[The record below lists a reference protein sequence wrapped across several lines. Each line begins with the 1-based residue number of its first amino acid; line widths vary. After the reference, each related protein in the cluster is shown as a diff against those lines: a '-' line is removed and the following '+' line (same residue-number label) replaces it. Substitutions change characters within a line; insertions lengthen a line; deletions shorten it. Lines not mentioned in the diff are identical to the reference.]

1 LRDVDRLGLHEVA
14 ARSRELIALARAGEL
29 GAEQMRDATFTVT
42 NLGMFGVDAFT
53 PIVHLPQSAVLGVG
67 RLVREPVVRRKRV
80 VLGPVGGRR
89 WIARIMVAWGLGS
102 CATLAVRGP
111 WSFYP
116 VRILVGV
123 AEAGFCPGIVL
134 YLTYWFP
141 ARERAR
147 AMAVFMAANALA
159 GVVG

>member
-1 LRDVDRLGLHEVA
+1 DRVHLALAVDTEAGLLVPVLRDADRLGLHEVA

-80 VLGPVGGRR
+80 
-89 WIARIMVAWGLGS
+89 
-102 CATLAVRGP
+102 
-111 WSFYP
+111 
-116 VRILVGV
+116 
-123 AEAGFCPGIVL
+123 
-134 YLTYWFP
+134 
-141 ARERAR
+141 
-147 AMAVFMAANALA
+147 
-159 GVVG
+159 